1 MITFG
6 ANKTLKAT
14 LSHQVTFFDYIQ
26 ILKPRETSLLTF
38 IGLSSGIIAAKGWLP
53 PYLFILLLITIAL
66 LSAGCNGLTNYL
78 DREIDA
84 KMLRTRNRA
93 LPSKRINPP
102 QKVLPL
108 IFGLIVTALA
118 LAWFLHPLSFVFGL
132 IGTIASAIWRKTV
145 SCVFFGIIA
154 GSTPV
159 LIGWFAVNPVFNEQI
174 LLLYLL
180 VSIWIPLHVWSVM
193 MANRDDYLNAG
204 LNYFPLSLEVETVVK
219 ILLALSL
226 LLYSVSMLF
235 YLAGEAGLLFL
246 VIANILGI
254 LMVYANTRLLFSL
267 TSKAAWQVYKLS
279 AFPYLGV
286 IFLSLCLDI
295 LIT

>member
-6 ANKTLKAT
+6 ANKTLKAI
-14 LSHQVTFFDYIQ
+14 LSRQVTFFDYIQ

-38 IGLSSGIIAAKGWLP
+38 IGLSSGIIAGKGWLP

-78 DREIDA
+78 DRETDA

-102 QKVLPL
+102 QKALPL
-108 IFGLIVTALA
+108 IVGLIITGLA

-145 SCVFFGIIA
+145 SCIFFGIIA

-174 LLLYLL
+174 LLLCLL
-180 VSIWIPLHVWSVM
+180 ISIWIPLHVWSVM

-204 LNYFPLSLEVETVVK
+204 LNYFPLSLEVKTVVK

>member
-1 MITFG
+1 
-6 ANKTLKAT
+6 
-14 LSHQVTFFDYIQ
+14 
-26 ILKPRETSLLTF
+26 
-38 IGLSSGIIAAKGWLP
+38 
-53 PYLFILLLITIAL
+53 
-66 LSAGCNGLTNYL
+66 
-78 DREIDA
+78 
-84 KMLRTRNRA
+84 
-93 LPSKRINPP
+93 
-102 QKVLPL
+102 
-108 IFGLIVTALA
+108 
-118 LAWFLHPLSFVFGL
+118 
-132 IGTIASAIWRKTV
+132 
-145 SCVFFGIIA
+145 
-154 GSTPV
+154 
-159 LIGWFAVNPVFNEQI
+159 
-174 LLLYLL
+174 
-180 VSIWIPLHVWSVM
+180 

-204 LNYFPLSLEVETVVK
+204 LNYFPLRLEVKTVVK

>member
-6 ANKTLKAT
+6 ANKTLKAI

-102 QKVLPL
+102 
-108 IFGLIVTALA
+108 
-118 LAWFLHPLSFVFGL
+118 
-132 IGTIASAIWRKTV
+132 
-145 SCVFFGIIA
+145 
-154 GSTPV
+154 
-159 LIGWFAVNPVFNEQI
+159 
-174 LLLYLL
+174 
-180 VSIWIPLHVWSVM
+180 
-193 MANRDDYLNAG
+193 
-204 LNYFPLSLEVETVVK
+204 
-219 ILLALSL
+219 
-226 LLYSVSMLF
+226 
-235 YLAGEAGLLFL
+235 
-246 VIANILGI
+246 
-254 LMVYANTRLLFSL
+254 
-267 TSKAAWQVYKLS
+267 
-279 AFPYLGV
+279 
-286 IFLSLCLDI
+286 
-295 LIT
+295 